1 MSIVTGREVRIP
13 INGMQLN
20 TRVDGPESLPWMV
33 FSNSLSSSLS
43 QWDDMVAHFGPRFR
57 TLRYDQRGHGGS
69 SAPAPGTTMEA
80 LADDLLQ
87 LTAHF
92 GVQQAVLVGVSMGA
106 TTVLR
111 CAAKEPARCAAVVP
125 CDGAWRATPGS
136 GPMWEERF
144 ALVRKEGMAGM
155 AEPTVR
161 RWFRPEFFT
170 EKPEVVNKIRAMV
183 AATSPEGY
191 FACAEALQ
199 DYDFSADYPKL
210 AVPALFVAG
219 ELDGDM
225 PEVMKEMAAAAPNG
239 SYQVIKGCGHLPNV
253 EKPRELCAAMDAFLH
268 EHGLG

>member
-20 TRVDGPESLPWMV
+20 TRVDGPENLPWMV
-33 FSNSLSSSLS
+33 FSNSLSSSIT
-43 QWDDMVAHFGPRFR
+43 QWDPLVAHFAPRYR

-69 SAPAPGTTMEA
+69 SLPAPGTTMEA

-87 LTAHF
+87 LMAHF
-92 GVQQAVLVGVSMGA
+92 GVQKAVLVGVSMGA

-111 CAAKEPARCAAVVP
+111 CAAKEPARCTAVVP
-125 CDGAWRATPGS
+125 CDGTWRTAPGS

-144 ALVRKEGMAGM
+144 AVVRKEGMAGM

-161 RWFRPEFFT
+161 RWFQQEFFDT
-170 EKPEVVNKIRAMV
+170 QAETVDRIRAMI

-210 AVPALFVAG
+210 TVPALFVAG
-219 ELDGDM
+219 ELDGDV
-225 PEVMKEMAAAAPNG
+225 PKVMREMADATPG
-239 SYQVIKGCGHLPNV
+239 STYALIKNCGHLPNV
-253 EKPRELCAAMDAFLH
+253 EKPQELCAAM
-268 EHGLG
+268 